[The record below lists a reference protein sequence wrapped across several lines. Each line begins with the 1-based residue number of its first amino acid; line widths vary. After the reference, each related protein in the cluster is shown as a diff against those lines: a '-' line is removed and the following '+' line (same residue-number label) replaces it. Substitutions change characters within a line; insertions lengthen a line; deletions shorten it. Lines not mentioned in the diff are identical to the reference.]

1 MIRSIE
7 TGPGRNHAFGWV
19 PVALVAWLV
28 IFGAYEVLER
38 TFLYGASPRTLHVL
52 HILRGTGTSFLMA
65 GLVAWYILRRYRPLP
80 EPLPPEGGLRTILV
94 ENEMRDLASQA
105 AWIVRLRWIAVA
117 GILLTTAVCRCLLGA
132 ISDFSTL
139 ALLLVA
145 AAMAGYN
152 AYFRALPVIQ
162 LATLRATFA
171 QVFLDLA
178 ALTLMT
184 YFTGGI
190 HNPFTLFY
198 IFHIVIAGILLGRRE
213 TFLVAGAACV
223 LFCVMALLQGM
234 GILPSYPLRLGGSEI
249 PQVRWGWHLG
259 GVLGAF
265 AATAFCTAY
274 FTTTIMR
281 KLRSRGRQILEAGEI
296 LSQERAK
303 TEDVVRSVGAGLL
316 ILDRSRR
323 VAWANG
329 IARGWFGERIVG
341 AVCHQELWRDAEPC
355 LGCPLPATL
364 SEGSPGTTE
373 HSLELKGR
381 RRFFLITTSPIRS
394 ADGRVDQVLELV
406 QDVTLRKEM
415 EIQLAQAGK
424 MAAVGQLAAGIAH
437 EINNPLATV
446 ASSAEILSGLAHSD
460 GVTAN
465 GGLESLRRHLD
476 KIEQN
481 VYRVKGIIQNLLA
494 FARRE
499 DEGFEAVDLAALLD
513 DTARL
518 VRGSASARGCEI
530 RRAASDGIPPLA
542 HSKPRLLQQAFLN
555 LLLNAMDAMATGGKV
570 EISLKSGR
578 DPDRGDGIQVA
589 VADTGCGISP
599 EHLPRIFEPFFST
612 KPVGKGTGLGLYL
625 VHRIV
630 ETLGG
635 TISVA
640 SAPGEGTVFR
650 LWLPLDS
657 RVAAEPA
664 SRDLQEAGS

>member
-1 MIRSIE
+1 MASPAEAVRDKRI
-7 TGPGRNHAFGWV
+7 HALSWV
-19 PVALVAWLV
+19 PLALLTWLV
-28 IFGAYEVLER
+28 VFGAYEVVER
-38 TFLYGASPRTLHVL
+38 TLLSGASPRLLHVL

-65 GLVAWYILRRYRPLP
+65 GIVAWYILRHYRQPA
-80 EPLPPEGGLRTILV
+80 EPVPSFGGLRTIV
-94 ENEMRDLASQA
+94 AENELRDLAAQA

-117 GILLTTAVCRCLLGA
+117 GIFLTAAVCRYPLGA

-139 ALLLVA
+139 ALMLVA

-171 QVFLDLA
+171 QVFLDLV
-178 ALTLMT
+178 ALTLMIF
-184 YFTGGI
+184 FTGGI
-190 HNPFTLFY
+190 HNPFILFY
-198 IFHIVIAGILLGRRE
+198 IFHIVIAGILLGRHE
-213 TFLVAGAACV
+213 TFLVATAACV
-223 LFCVMALLQGM
+223 LFCGMALLQGS
-234 GILPSYPLRLGGSEI
+234 GGLPSYPLRLGGAGI
-249 PQVRWGWHLG
+249 PQVRWGLHLG

-265 AATAFCTAY
+265 TATAFCTAY
-274 FTTTIMR
+274 FTTSIMG

-303 TEDVVRSVGAGLL
+303 TEDIVRSVGAGLL

-323 VAWANG
+323 VVWANE
-329 IARGWFGERIVG
+329 IARGWFGQGIVG
-341 AVCHQELWRDAEPC
+341 AACHQELWRDAAPC
-355 LGCPLPATL
+355 LGCPLPSTL

-373 HSLELKGR
+373 RSMELNGR

-394 ADGRVDQVLELV
+394 ADGRVDQALELV
-406 QDVTLRKEM
+406 QDITLRREM

-446 ASSAEILSGLAHSD
+446 ASSAEILSDLARSD
-460 GVTAN
+460 GAAMN
-465 GGLESLRRHLD
+465 GTLEPLRRHLE

-481 VYRVKGIIQNLLA
+481 VFRVKGIIQNLLA

-499 DEGFEAVDLAALLD
+499 DEGFEAVDMAELLD

-518 VRGSASARGCEI
+518 VQGSASARRCEI
-530 RRAASDGIPPLA
+530 RRLTAAGIPPLS
-542 HSKPRLLQQAFLN
+542 HSKPRLLQQVFLN
-555 LLLNAMDAMATGGKV
+555 LLLNAMDAMAAGGKI
-570 EISLKSGR
+570 EIALQPEH
-578 DPDRGDGIQVA
+578 DPDRGAGIRVS
-589 VADTGCGISP
+589 VADTGCGIPP

-630 ETLGG
+630 EVLGG
-635 TISVA
+635 AISVT
-640 SAPGEGTVFR
+640 SDPGKGTAFR
-650 LWLPLDS
+650 IWLPLDS
-657 RVAAEPA
+657 RVPA
-664 SRDLQEAGS
+664 GRLQEAGL